1 MCEKVRELLL
11 FACKLISPSQI
22 SEILIATAHSA
33 VLDCPYFYDLAL
45 TYSCKNKNE
54 LIKEVSRKFFSGT

>member
-1 MCEKVRELLL
+1 MRKRTRTRTFCVQARYPRVKY
-11 FACKLISPSQI
+11 

-54 LIKEVSRKFFSGT
+54 LIKEVSRKFLSGT